1 MDIRPVFLEHMG
13 RFIRHAEQVWNA
25 ALHPKGHL
33 VLADARLDLRVPELV
48 EVLAIEFIESVEGP
62 SSALAVHP
70 LGVGQVQD
78 RISFV
83 SEFDPLVLRWQKTCS
98 PKSVVQGLVVGPP
111 GTKRS
116 QNDVGGQI
124 FVLTPEAVADP

>member
-1 MDIRPVFLEHMG
+1 M
-13 RFIRHAEQVWNA
+13 HA
-25 ALHPKGHL
+25 KGHL

-48 EVLAIEFIESVEGP
+48 EVLAIELIETVEGP
-62 SSALAVHP
+62 STALAVHP

-83 SEFDPLVLRWQKTCS
+83 SEFDPLMLRWQETGS

-111 GTKRS
+111 GTKRR
-116 QNDVGGQI
+116 QDDVGGQI